1 MRSLDEVDVELEEA
15 IGRLRERTRRLK
27 RGRITLEVHRFNG
40 VTVEYRIREDCMTE
54 QEIERV
60 MQEPPKGRRGGDV

>member
-1 MRSLDEVDVELEEA
+1 MKWLCEVDAELEEA
-15 IGRLRERTRRLK
+15 IERLRERAKRLK

-60 MQEPPKGRRGGDV
+60 MQEPPKVRRGGDV